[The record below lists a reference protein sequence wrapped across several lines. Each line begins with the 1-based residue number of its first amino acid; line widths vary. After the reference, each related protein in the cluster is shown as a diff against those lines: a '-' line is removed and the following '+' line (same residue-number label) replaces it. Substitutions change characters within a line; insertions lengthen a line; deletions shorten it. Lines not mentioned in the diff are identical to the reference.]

1 EKQFSLRDCVSGV
14 VEIFTAEARRKELD
28 LVLSVADEVPKTV
41 IGDQLR
47 LRQVLT
53 NIVGNAVKFT
63 ERGKVE
69 LKVEALS
76 TISPGKREVTFIVT
90 DTGIGIPDDKKSRIF
105 RPFSQVDE
113 SHTRRYGGA
122 GLGLMISKEIVER
135 MGGTIVFDC
144 EEGMGCSF
152 TVTIPFAEPES

>member
-1 EKQFSLRDCVSGV
+1 V
-14 VEIFTAEARRKELD
+14 V
-28 LVLSVADEVPKTV
+28 
-41 IGDQLR
+41 GDQLQ

-53 NIVGNAVKFT
+53 NLAGNAVKFT

-76 TISPGKREVTFIVT
+76 TIPSGKREVTFTVT
-90 DTGIGIPDDKKSRIF
+90 DTGIGIPDDKKSLIF

-113 SHTRRYGGA
+113 SHTRRYGGT

-135 MGGTIVFDC
+135 MGGTITFYC
-144 EEGMGCSF
+144 KENAGCSF
-152 TVTIPFAEPES
+152 TFTVPFGEKESAPHPETSSQPEGEE